1 MTSIPTPLVA
11 RFIRRYTAEYG
22 LGASYF
28 RKRAQTSTT
37 GDVSAAI
44 VVGNGSSQTSS

>member
-22 LGASYF
+22 LGTGYLSTQAQACTTRDVTAS
-28 RKRAQTSTT
+28 
-37 GDVSAAI
+37 I
-44 VVGNGSSQTSS
+44 VVGTGSSQPSS